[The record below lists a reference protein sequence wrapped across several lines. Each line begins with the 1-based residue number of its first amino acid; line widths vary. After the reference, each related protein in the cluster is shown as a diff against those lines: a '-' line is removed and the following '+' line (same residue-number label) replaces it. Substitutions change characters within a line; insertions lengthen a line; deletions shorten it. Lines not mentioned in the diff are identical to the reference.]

1 MHRSLLMVAFQL
13 KATTM
18 LAHTHQPLSVDS
30 PLAEM

>member
-1 MHRSLLMVAFQL
+1 MNQSMLMVASQL

-30 PLAEM
+30 QLAET